1 MPTLRG
7 SYHHGN
13 LREVLL
19 AAAERMIDEDVAR
32 RFSLRELAREAGV
45 SHAAPYQ
52 HFASREQLLL
62 ALAERWMAD
71 FVAAQ
76 AASTTGTD
84 PRQAL
89 LALGGAYVHYASTH
103 PSRFLT
109 IFDASLNRPGA
120 PPSEAFAALTAEH
133 TELLARAVAA
143 AARAE
148 VLSADD
154 DATTAALWAQV
165 HGLATLVLLGHLDE
179 DATPAVLGALLRP
192 V

>member
-1 MPTLRG
+1 MPTSRG
-7 SYHHGN
+7 RYHHGN

-19 AAAERMIDEDVAR
+19 TAAERMIDVDVAR

-52 HFASREQLLL
+52 HFTGREELLL

-76 AASTTGTD
+76 AATATGTD
-84 PRQAL
+84 PRRDL
-89 LALGGAYVHYASTH
+89 LALGVAYVRYASAH

-109 IFDASLNRPGA
+109 IFDASLNRPGQ
-120 PPSEAFAALTAEH
+120 PPSETFATLVAQH
-133 TELLARAVAA
+133 TGLLSAAVSA
-143 AARAE
+143 AARID
-148 VLSADD
+148 VLYDD
-154 DATTAALWAQV
+154 SEATAAALWAQV

-179 DATPAVLGALLRP
+179 GQTDAVLGALLRP
-192 V
+192 I